1 MHGVKIA
8 KIDAGGGREATVFLT
23 YDNDKLIVS
32 FDVRDDSPMKN
43 AAKDFAMLFKGGDAC
58 DVMLGADPKADPK
71 RARPVAG
78 DVRLLFSV
86 MDDKPVC
93 VLYAP
98 VAGQAEKK
106 PRTFSSPTGNEE
118 FERVVVVED
127 AKVVVARKEGGYV
140 LEAGVPLAAV
150 GLVPQ
155 PGTLLRGDVGVLFS
169 DPGGSRTVLRA
180 YYANRR
186 TAIVNDIPSEARL
199 EPQRWALLKV
209 E

>member
-23 YDNDKLIVS
+23 YHNDKLIVS

-78 DVRLLFSV
+78 
-86 MDDKPVC
+86 K
-93 VLYAP
+93 
-98 VAGQAEKK
+98 AEKK

-127 AKVVVARKEGGYV
+127 AKVIVARKEGGYV

-150 GLVPQ
+150 GLAPQ
-155 PGTLLRGDVGVLFS
+155 PGMLLRGDVGVLFS

-180 YYANRR
+180 YYANRQA
-186 TAIVNDIPSEARL
+186 AIVNDIPSEARL